1 MIITSLT
8 IAPPETGVD
17 CMPRQR
23 RHFSNAVTCFSSVL
37 WRLTRAIT
45 PEYRAF
51 GEFPVIV
58 IAAICREADPT

>member
-1 MIITSLT
+1 
-8 IAPPETGVD
+8 
-17 CMPRQR
+17 MPRQR